1 MKQLKLTKEGMK
13 QLEEIL
19 DEKKE
24 ALRKLRKERAE
35 FLGSD
40 KDASYSNFAI
50 SQTELRERILLNE
63 ISELEKYKKA
73 AKIVTEESKENV
85 ANIGSKV
92 TIIIEDTLED
102 DREECIVI
110 LTGDFGDSGKGRVS
124 IKSPMG
130 ACIMGQKQG
139 FKGSYNVNGYE
150 LKVTIVHIEN

>member
-1 MKQLKLTKEGMK
+1 MT
-13 QLEEIL
+13 
-19 DEKKE
+19 
-24 ALRKLRKERAE
+24 
-35 FLGSD
+35 

-50 SQTELRERILLNE
+50 NQADLERILLNE

-124 IKSPMG
+124 IKSPIG

-139 FKGSYNVNGYE
+139 FKGK
-150 LKVTIVHIEN
+150 LQCKRI